1 MIIVKNKLKL
11 CWAFLQVLIF
21 ESIHGLLIFFLKSI
35 FRADD
40 QGLIELN
47 L

>member
-1 MIIVKNKLKL
+1 MVS
-11 CWAFLQVLIF
+11 FLTSV
-21 ESIHGLLIFFLKSI
+21 ESIHGLLIFFSKSI

>member
-1 MIIVKNKLKL
+1 MASLLTSV
-11 CWAFLQVLIF
+11 
-21 ESIHGLLIFFLKSI
+21 ESIHGFLIFFFSKSI

-47 L
+47 LLVGFLFDFFV